1 MTPNLEY
8 VFLLQFDPFPPHS
21 KVAWQVRASVFIVR
35 EKATDGG
42 SYERGAGEK
51 VRWEKMRRAFHC
63 DRAISCPLSCSW
75 LVGGSPDHIS
85 RIWSSCS
92 FAFTPNVDQEK
103 EEHLVIN
110 HHSLA
115 STITHPSPWPSPN
128 SLNIV
133 CTTCLLPNCI
143 SRKIPV
149 ITGSQPRM
157 HTRHNDAGAGS
168 GEILGNCV
176 VVMIGN

>member
-1 MTPNLEY
+1 MSSFCNLTLFRLIQRSPGESEP
-8 VFLLQFDPFPPHS
+8 VCSLS
-21 KVAWQVRASVFIVR
+21 
-35 EKATDGG
+35 EKKRQTEDRMKG
-42 SYERGAGEK
+42 EQEKKRGEK
-51 VRWEKMRRAFHC
+51 KWGALFTVTEQ
-63 DRAISCPLSCSW
+63 
-75 LVGGSPDHIS
+75 SPVLWAAHGWWVTGPHIKDMELLLF
-85 RIWSSCS
+85 CV
-92 FAFTPNVDQEK
+92 APNVDQEK
-103 EEHLVIN
+103 EEHLAIN

-115 STITHPSPWPSPN
+115 STITHPSPWHSPN
-128 SLNIV
+128 SLDIV

>member
-1 MTPNLEY
+1 MSSFCNLILFRLIQRSPGESEP
-8 VFLLQFDPFPPHS
+8 VCSLS
-21 KVAWQVRASVFIVR
+21 
-35 EKATDGG
+35 EKKRQTEDRMKG
-42 SYERGAGEK
+42 EQEKKRGEK
-51 VRWEKMRRAFHC
+51 KWARFSLWQSNLLYSELLM
-63 DRAISCPLSCSW
+63 
-75 LVGGSPDHIS
+75 VGGSPDHIS

-115 STITHPSPWPSPN
+115 STITHPSPWHSPN
-128 SLNIV
+128 SLDIV

>member
-1 MTPNLEY
+1 MSSFCNLILFRPIQRSPGKSEP
-8 VFLLQFDPFPPHS
+8 VCSLSDKKRQTEDRM
-21 KVAWQVRASVFIVR
+21 KGEQ
-35 EKATDGG
+35 EKK
-42 SYERGAGEK
+42 R
-51 VRWEKMRRAFHC
+51 EKMRRAFHC
-63 DRAISCPLSCSW
+63 DRAISCPPSCSW

-92 FAFTPNVDQEK
+92 FAFAPNVDQEK

-115 STITHPSPWPSPN
+115 STITHPSPWHSPN

>member
-1 MTPNLEY
+1 MSSFCNLILFRPIQRSPGKSEP
-8 VFLLQFDPFPPHS
+8 VCSLS
-21 KVAWQVRASVFIVR
+21 
-35 EKATDGG
+35 EKNRQTEDRMKG
-42 SYERGAGEK
+42 EQEKKWGEK
-51 VRWEKMRRAFHC
+51 KWGALFTVTEQSPVLRAAHG
-63 DRAISCPLSCSW
+63 W
-75 LVGGSPDHIS
+75 WVTTPDHIS

-92 FAFTPNVDQEK
+92 FAFAPNVDQEK

-115 STITHPSPWPSPN
+115 STITHPSPWHSPN
-128 SLNIV
+128 SLDIV

-157 HTRHNDAGAGS
+157 RTRHNDAGAGS

>member
-1 MTPNLEY
+1 MSSFCNLILFRPIQRSPGKSE
-8 VFLLQFDPFPPHS
+8 
-21 KVAWQVRASVFIVR
+21 SVCSLS
-35 EKATDGG
+35 EKKRQTEDRMKG
-42 SYERGAGEK
+42 EQEKKRGEK
-51 VRWEKMRRAFHC
+51 KWGALFTVTEQSPVLWAAHGWWVTGPHIKDMELLLCWSRE
-63 DRAISCPLSCSW
+63 
-75 LVGGSPDHIS
+75 GGD
-85 RIWSSCS
+85 
-92 FAFTPNVDQEK
+92 
-103 EEHLVIN
+103 LVIN

-115 STITHPSPWPSPN
+115 STITHPSPWHSPN

>member
-1 MTPNLEY
+1 MSSFCNLTLFRLIQRSPGE
-8 VFLLQFDPFPPHS
+8 S
-21 KVAWQVRASVFIVR
+21 ESVCSLSEKKRQTEDRMKGER
-35 EKATDGG
+35 EKK
-42 SYERGAGEK
+42 RGEK
-51 VRWEKMRRAFHC
+51 KWGTLFTVTEQSPVLWAAQWAVLM
-63 DRAISCPLSCSW
+63 
-75 LVGGSPDHIS
+75 VGGSPDHIS

-103 EEHLVIN
+103 EEH
-110 HHSLA
+110 HHSLT
-115 STITHPSPWPSPN
+115 STITHPSPWHSPN

>member
-1 MTPNLEY
+1 MSSFCNLILFRPIQRSPGKSEP
-8 VFLLQFDPFPPHS
+8 VCSLS
-21 KVAWQVRASVFIVR
+21 
-35 EKATDGG
+35 EKNRQTED
-42 SYERGAGEK
+42 RMKGEQEK
-51 VRWEKMRRAFHC
+51 KWEKMRRAFHC

-92 FAFTPNVDQEK
+92 FAFAPNVDQEK

-115 STITHPSPWPSPN
+115 STITHPSPWHSPN

-157 HTRHNDAGAGS
+157 RTRHNDAGAGS